1 MINHRF
7 RLESS
12 FQEILYM
19 IDNWINDGS
28 GWIVESTESQYTS
41 ISTYR
46 PVSVELRVQEKD

>member
-28 GWIVESTESQYTS
+28 RWIVESTESQYIS

>member
-28 GWIVESTESQYTS
+28 GWIVESTESQYIS